1 MDIFQKSNP
10 RIEIRRGGIEQAL
23 AKGSNASNG
32 WTSIW
37 IWSDIPHMAATL
49 AQEVREYEWR
59 RAKGLRWGLAALLVS
74 GLAAYLAFGLYGAPA
89 AILATFLAVG
99 LSNKTGDRTMELM
112 GHAVEVLVAAEWY
125 GLDIEEREVRSLQL
139 YDEFRGE
146 PADKILAD
154 MRERYPD
161 ARKWIAKRR
170 AFIQR
175 AYEYRYPGAL

>member
-59 RAKGLRWGLAALLVS
+59 RAKGLRWGLAALALS
-74 GLAAYLAFGLYGAPA
+74 APA
-89 AILATFLAVG
+89 PFLVGYYGIAVVLLATFLAVG

-146 PADKILAD
+146 PADRILAD